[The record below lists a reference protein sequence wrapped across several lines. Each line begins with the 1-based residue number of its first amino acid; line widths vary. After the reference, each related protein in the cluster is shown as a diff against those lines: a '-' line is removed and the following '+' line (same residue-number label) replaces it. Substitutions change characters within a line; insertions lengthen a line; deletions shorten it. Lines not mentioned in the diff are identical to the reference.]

1 MNKIISVI
9 GLAIPLFWAGAAGCK
24 NHYLAGLDHN
34 RLELD
39 SAVAEGQAPDSG
51 GSPGP
56 VGVDSGGIDIVAP
69 DTAGPTGADAAID
82 SEAGAA
88 LGTCAEALCLAS
100 LLQTCLPGGSCS
112 VFGGGSPSA
121 AFTDICY
128 SNGVYV
134 FHVGEWNGSNAVISD
149 LGVRRNGVLCYEIVM
164 TDPTAGVTIS
174 YVVTG
179 PDGQPVATGIAD
191 KSNSSVVTLTCNG
204 SPPITVSAACLDP
217 TFDTS
222 GCDSGTCP

>member
-1 MNKIISVI
+1 S
-9 GLAIPLFWAGAAGCK
+9 AAT
-24 NHYLAGLDHN
+24 
-34 RLELD
+34 
-39 SAVAEGQAPDSG
+39 EGQAPDGG
-51 GSPGP
+51 GSLGP
-56 VGVDSGGIDIVAP
+56 VGTDSDGIDIVAP
-69 DTAGPTGADAAID
+69 DTAGPTGTDAASD
-82 SEAGAA
+82 SGDGAA

-128 SNGVYV
+128 SNGVFV
-134 FHVGEWNGSNAVISD
+134 SQVGEWNGSNAVVSD
-149 LGVRRNGVLCYEIVM
+149 LGVQRNGVPCYEIKI

-179 PDGQPVATGIAD
+179 PDGQPVATGMAD
-191 KSNSSVVTLTCNG
+191 KSNPSVVTLTCNG
-204 SPPITVSAACLDP
+204 SPPVTVSATCLDP

-222 GCDSGTCP
+222 GCVSGTCP